1 LALFGEIAS
10 VFMMAVI
17 GVVFT
22 LPVIIIPKLLAPH
35 KPNPIKNLP
44 FESGQVPMGGGKM
57 HFMMQYYAYL
67 LMFLVFDVMAMFL
80 YAWAAAYRPL
90 ALGVSSSWLIS
101 LFIVMLSLPL
111 GFALHMAGK
120 RELW

>member
-1 LALFGEIAS
+1 MTLFGDIGS
-10 VFMMAVI
+10 VFIMAVV

-22 LPVIIIPKLLAPH
+22 LPVIIIPKFLAPH

-44 FESGQVPMGGGKM
+44 FESGQVPVGAGKI

-80 YAWAAAYRPL
+80 YAWAAAYEP
-90 ALGVSSSWLIS
+90 ASLGLSSSWLIT
-101 LFIVMLSLPL
+101 LFIGVLSIPL
-111 GFALHMAGK
+111 GFALLMAG
-120 RELW
+120 RRDQW